1 MDHSLPIGYRLK
13 KGTKSDRDLL
23 VKYMELTYQQLCPEQ
38 RDFSH
43 LKTTVNQYFSERTPL
58 WLVETAKEI
67 RDCSTVACLWMGNAV
82 EQRSGKYHAH
92 IFLIFVEPKHRHR
105 GIAKALIQTA
115 ENWARTRGDH
125 QIGIQVLVSNYQALN
140 LYQNA
145 GFKTQSLSLI
155 KPL

>member
-1 MDHSLPIGYRLK
+1 MDHTLPTGYQLK
-13 KGTKSDRDLL
+13 KGAQGDRLLL
-23 VKYMELTYQQLCPEQ
+23 VKYMELTYQELCPEQ
-38 RDFSH
+38 RDFGH
-43 LKTTVNQYFSERTPL
+43 LKTTVNQHFGDRTPL

-67 RDCSTVACLWMGNAV
+67 QWSTVACLWMGNAI

-92 IFLIFVEPKHRHR
+92 IFLIFVEPEHRHN
-105 GIAKALIQTA
+105 GIGKALIQTA

-125 QIGIQVLVSNYQALN
+125 QIGIQVLVTNYQALN
-140 LYQNA
+140 LYQNT